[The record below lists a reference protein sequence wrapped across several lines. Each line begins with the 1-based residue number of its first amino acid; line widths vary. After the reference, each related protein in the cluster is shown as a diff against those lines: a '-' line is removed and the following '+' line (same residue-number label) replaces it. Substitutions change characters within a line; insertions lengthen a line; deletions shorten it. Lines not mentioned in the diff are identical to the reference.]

1 MNTKN
6 KILGVIVLILIASR
20 GYPQGL
26 GIGVSN
32 PDAQLEIETTAT
44 SDIHIRTTNTD
55 LDYGSVLRLVEGANF
70 RGGYLQYDAAGNDF
84 IIGIHDPDDA
94 VTGNDVESI
103 RISRGAGNV
112 GILVSSDPDVAL
124 VVGEAGDNTTLAI
137 SGDGGASGFAAS
149 LVLRD
154 NSQTGAEDRVT
165 FTYDD
170 ANNRF
175 ALFSVGT
182 EVIRIDDAAIDIQG
196 NGVFTDNAFGPSE
209 WVIGQAEEGD
219 VVCLVGSKV
228 DKDGKTRAVVAP
240 CQSENSSKVVG
251 VIIPEQQAAHHG
263 NPSFEYKDQ
272 IQESTGQNW
281 ELEWRKNHVAIELTG
296 FRMTKV
302 IGKIE
307 VGDVLVSSGT
317 TGHAMATDKP
327 NLGAIIGKAAQAF
340 DGSENE
346 TGMVWARIH
355 LQSGSNLYE
364 DFEKLKAENRGLNER
379 LATLE
384 SKLGELL
391 AITGSTN

>member
-32 PDAQLEIETTAT
+32 PDAQLEIETAAT
-44 SDIHIRTTNTD
+44 SDIHIRTTNAG

-94 VTGNDVESI
+94 VTGNDIESI
-103 RISRGAGNV
+103 RISRAAGNV
-112 GILVSSDPDVAL
+112 GILVSSDPNVAL
-124 VVGEAGDNTTLAI
+124 VVGEAGVNTTLAI
-137 SGDGGASGFAAS
+137 SGDGGAGFAAS

-154 NSQTGAEDRVT
+154 FSQATPDRVT

-170 ANNRF
+170 GNNRF
-175 ALFSVGT
+175 SLFSVGT
-182 EVIRIDDAAIDIQG
+182 EVIRIDDASINIQG

-209 WVIGQAEEGD
+209 WVIGQAAEGD

-228 DKDGKTRAVVAP
+228 DEDGETRAVVVP
-240 CQSENSSKVVG
+240 CQSENSLRVVG

-296 FRMTKV
+296 FRMIKI

-317 TGHAMATDKP
+317 VGHAMATDKP
-327 NLGAIIGKAAQAF
+327 NLGAIIGKAAQVF

-364 DFEKLKAENRGLNER
+364 DVEELKAENRGLKDR
-379 LATLE
+379 LAALE
-384 SKLGELL
+384 SKLGEFL

>member
-44 SDIHIRTTNTD
+44 SDIHIRTTNTG

-112 GILVSSDPDVAL
+112 GILVSSDPDVAM
-124 VVGEAGDNTTLAI
+124 VVGEAGVNTTLAI
-137 SGDGGASGFAAS
+137 SGDGGAGFAAS

-154 NSQTGAEDRVT
+154 FSQPIPDRVT

-170 ANNRF
+170 GSNRF

-182 EVIRIDDAAIDIQG
+182 EVIRIDDASINIQG

-228 DKDGKTRAVVAP
+228 DEDGETRAIVVP

-317 TGHAMATDKP
+317 AGHAMATDKP
-327 NLGAIIGKAAQAF
+327 NLGSIIGKASQAF

-346 TGMVWARIH
+346 KGMVWARIH

-364 DFEKLKAENRGLNER
+364 DVEELKAENRGLKER
-379 LATLE
+379 LAALE

>member
-1 MNTKN
+1 M
-6 KILGVIVLILIASR
+6 ILIASR

-44 SDIHIRTTNTD
+44 SDIHIRTTNTG

-84 IIGIHDPDDA
+84 IIGIHDLDDA

-124 VVGEAGDNTTLAI
+124 VVGEAGVNTTLAI
-137 SGDGGASGFAAS
+137 SGDGGAGFAAS

-154 NSQTGAEDRVT
+154 FSQPIPDRVT

-170 ANNRF
+170 GSNRF

-182 EVIRIDDAAIDIQG
+182 EVIRIDDGDINIQG
-196 NGVFTDNAFGPSE
+196 NGVFQDNQFGPSE

-228 DKDGKTRAVVAP
+228 DEDGETRAIVVP

-251 VIIPEQQAAHHG
+251 VIIPEHQAAHHG

-317 TGHAMATDKP
+317 AGHAMATDKP

-364 DFEKLKAENRGLNER
+364 DVEELKAENRGLNER
-379 LATLE
+379 LAALE

-391 AITGSTN
+391 AITNITN